1 MSKVA
6 KDPIKKNSGKME
18 SDLELQDLSDDL
30 YADEMIELEYMLA
43 KIEQDKK
50 IGKKKAAPVK
60 EDDPIKESG
69 RKKLAAVVIALGIE
83 AELPAEFYEKLLAS
97 RRAKMLIRTITDSK
111 EAKDLLSKMSSY

>member
-1 MSKVA
+1 
-6 KDPIKKNSGKME
+6 ME
-18 SDLELQDLSDDL
+18 SDLEVQDLPNDL

-50 IGKKKAAPVK
+50 IGKKQPAPVN